1 MKQNFQRRSNPFGDD
16 GAVNPTAGMPD
27 ASDSAPSIQ
36 SRRAARRSRAQR
48 IKFWQTVLLSTF
60 AALVIGAN
68 LFIGAV
74 VVFGTFRSQLETY
87 SEPSKVR
94 TGTMTELLLDG
105 TFCRTVVFDHK
116 SAETIKDKVELCD
129 ESVRYFG
136 GGSKSRFNWGR

>member
-1 MKQNFQRRSNPFGDD
+1 M
-16 GAVNPTAGMPD
+16 NPTAEMPD
-27 ASDSAPSIQ
+27 GGSSAPSIQ

-48 IKFWQTVLLSTF
+48 VEFWQTVLLSTF

-74 VVFGTFRSQLETY
+74 VVFGTFKSELETY

-94 TGTMTELLLDG
+94 TGRMTELLLDG

-129 ESVRYFG
+129 DRYSG

>member
-1 MKQNFQRRSNPFGDD
+1 MSP
-16 GAVNPTAGMPD
+16 AVDMPD
-27 ASDSAPSIQ
+27 GSDDAPSIQ

-48 IKFWQTVLLSTF
+48 VEFWQTVLLSTF

-74 VVFGTFRSQLETY
+74 VVFGTFRSELETY

-94 TGTMTELLLDG
+94 TGTMTELLPDG

-129 ESVRYFG
+129 ESVRYSG